1 MDSMGG
7 NNKVSSALASKA
19 RPTSFFITLLE
30 TTDTSRRELE
40 AIPKMSSMLTRGLT
54 LAEYKAFLHDLYY
67 IVWHFCPTM
76 AAAASRCDD
85 GFRQVR
91 YELYERIEEEKNHE
105 TWVLDDLRAIG
116 GDVERVLSH
125 SPSAP
130 VQCMI
135 GFNYFCA
142 ERSHP
147 CAILGMLYSLEV
159 IASAYAATLSQSI
172 AQAIGRDLDGPGFR
186 FLMSHSAMD
195 KDHVAKLNALMK
207 TIEERTA
214 QQAIVNATRVNF
226 YQFGRLFH
234 EGGFASLLAD

>member
-1 MDSMGG
+1 
-7 NNKVSSALASKA
+7 VASALASKA
-19 RPTSFFITLLE
+19 KPASFFITLLE

-76 AAAASRCDD
+76 AAAASRCGDE
-85 GFRQVR
+85 FRQVR

-105 TWVLDDLRAIG
+105 TWVLEDIAAIG
-116 GDVERVLSH
+116 GDVARVRAH

-130 VQCMI
+130 VQCMV

-142 ERSHP
+142 ERAHP

-172 AQAIGRDLDGPGFR
+172 AKAIGRDMDGPGFR
-186 FLMSHSAMD
+186 FLLSHSAMD
-195 KDHVAKLNALMK
+195 QDHVAKLNVLMK
-207 TIEERTA
+207 TIDDPAA
-214 QQAIVNATRVNF
+214 QESIINATGVNF
-226 YQFGRLFH
+226 YQFGRLFY
-234 EGGFASLLAD
+234 EGGFSSLIPD